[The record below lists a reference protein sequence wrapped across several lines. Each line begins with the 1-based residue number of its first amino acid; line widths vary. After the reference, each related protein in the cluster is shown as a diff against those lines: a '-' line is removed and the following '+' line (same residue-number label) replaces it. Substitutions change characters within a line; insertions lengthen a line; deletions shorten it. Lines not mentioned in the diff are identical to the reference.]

1 MKIINIIR
9 ICFYSMLVLF
19 GLVFVVAGIVNIRNG
34 LMSSVA
40 SIISGL
46 MFSLYSLRNLI
57 YYIMAFKSK
66 DEDFE

>member
-9 ICFYSMLVLF
+9 ICFYSLLVLF